1 MIQHDTLR
9 AMETFSTKL
18 RNLRQDRHIT
28 QRQLGELAGLDPTY
42 ISKLEH
48 GADRPGEEAVR
59 KLADALGVD
68 EAELLV
74 LAGHAGV
81 ALEREALRDPRVGE
95 LLARL
100 PKMDSARVSR
110 MLSAGGITSS
120 PRSVLLV
127 DGDDIESWARRQEA
141 QALLPALVQRLVIAT
156 GMGVHTSSFGT
167 GKGIVYPGW
176 DGLVQAEAASLFV
189 PFGTSA
195 WEISVAADP
204 RKKADAD
211 FAKRTARPGS
221 VDPGSTTF
229 VFVTGQ
235 RFRDKNSWTTLR
247 RRGSP
252 WRDVRVIDAD
262 DLAAWLD
269 QAPAVHTWLS
279 VQLGK
284 MPEGVRSLEAAWTE
298 WSQACDP
305 ALSPE
310 LTLAGRSESVDAI
323 QGLLGQAGV
332 AAIRGDAAQ
341 EVIAFVAAVVHTLTP
356 DERLDVLSR
365 AVVCDT
371 EEGWRQLSLVTRPL
385 VLLVPFAANDAA
397 LAASRGHTVLIA
409 GGRDLRATTS
419 LDLPR
424 PKRDALKDALTS
436 MFQTLDE
443 TDQRRRVDDLATLG
457 RRGLLAL
464 RRKLAISP
472 ARIVP
477 EWARQRAPELVS
489 LMLAGS
495 WDESLEGDR
504 EALETLTGREYA
516 DIQSSCTGLAAQSD
530 PPLRRDG
537 SSWILVSKEDM
548 WLLLSDLLT
557 TSDVSRFERVA
568 KATLGSVNPAL
579 QLPRS
584 ERWLA
589 GTRGLRRPH
598 SELLRKSLA
607 ESVLYLATSVPTVG
621 RELGTWNADRVVA
634 GLLGDANQA
643 EDARLWASLNDV
655 LPILAEAAPE
665 RFLEGVD
672 RGLTGREPRISGL
685 FNTSDNE
692 GPFAPAPDTTGL
704 LWALETLCWCPEYLP
719 EAASLLARLD
729 RFDQG
734 AGKWTN
740 KPLDSLRRIFLPWH
754 PGTSASLA
762 QRLSALDI
770 IRRRQSATAWS
781 LMIGLLPA
789 LHDFAT
795 PTHEP
800 MRREWASQSA
810 VTFAELYESADAVAQ
825 RLLDDAG
832 GAADR
837 WISLVE
843 AAPSLPP
850 VARDRVLDAVGRVD
864 SLLDGEGCELLGE
877 RIRRIVA
884 QHRQADNAVWRLP
897 DPDIERLEQ
906 AQKALVSSDLVKG
919 IVWLFSQHPQLPT
932 PLGDWDAYTRELGRL
947 RLAAASRLC
956 SERGLTGLEL
966 LASAVEA
973 PTWLGITTA
982 ELPLNDSQDAQ
993 LVELVRR
1000 DEPKRSLGLGFVMGR
1015 FASAGWEWMD
1025 PTLERIGEAW
1035 GPSEIACVLTA
1046 VRPARAVWDW
1056 LCRLGPAVE
1065 DAYWDSVAV
1074 RLLDESADI
1083 ELAARKLLERRRGA
1097 DTVELL
1103 AMHMQ
1108 RLQHPS
1114 SEGLVVDALVRAKD
1128 DETLGKRESGMFSW
1142 AVARLLD
1149 FLDKAE
1155 ATETSVVAS
1164 LEFAYLPLLS
1174 AADRPAKVLQRELAS
1189 NPSFFLEVLRL
1200 AFRRDD
1206 EERRDL
1212 SDQDLARA
1220 RLAYEL
1226 LDSWQVPPGTTDSGL
1241 DGDALRQWVGAA
1253 ASGAEAEHRKA
1264 IGLQQIGRVL
1274 RYVATGQDGIWPAEP
1289 VRDLLEDMADH
1300 DLELGLSIEIHN
1312 SRGAT
1317 WRGLTDG
1324 GTQER
1329 DLAARYSADSSAL
1342 KQHGWTRIAGVLAR
1356 VAQEYEAEA
1365 RQNDIEADLTQDT
1378 F

>member
-1 MIQHDTLR
+1 
-9 AMETFSTKL
+9 METFSTKL
-18 RNLRQDRHIT
+18 RNLRRDRHIT

-59 KLADALGVD
+59 KLADALGAD

-81 ALEREALRDPRVGE
+81 ALRQEALRDPRVGE
-95 LLARL
+95 LLAQL
-100 PKMDSARVSR
+100 PRMDSTRVSR

-127 DGDDIESWARRQEA
+127 DGDDIASWARRQEA

-156 GMGVHTSSFGT
+156 GMGVHTASFAT
-167 GKGIVYPGW
+167 GKGIVYPSW
-176 DGLVQAEAASLFV
+176 DGLVKAEAASLFV
-189 PFGTSA
+189 PSGTSA
-195 WEISVAADP
+195 WEVSVASDP

-211 FAKRTARPGS
+211 FAKRTARPES
-221 VDPGSTTF
+221 VDPGSTTL
-229 VFVTGQ
+229 VFVTAQ
-235 RFRDKNSWTTLR
+235 RFRDKDSWATLR

-284 MPEGVRSLEAAWTE
+284 MPEGVKSLEAAWAE

-323 QGLLGQAGV
+323 QRLLGQAAV
-332 AAIRGDAAQ
+332 TAIRGDAAQ
-341 EVIAFVAAVVHTLTP
+341 EVVAFVAAVVHTLTP

-371 EEGWRQLSLVTRPL
+371 EEGWRRVSLVTRPL
-385 VLLVPFAANDAA
+385 VLLVPFAPNDAA
-397 LAASRGHTVLIA
+397 LAAGRGHTVLIA

-424 PKRDALKDALTS
+424 PRRDALKDALTS
-436 MFQTLDE
+436 MFQPPDE
-443 TDQRRRVDDLATLG
+443 PDRRRRVDDLATLG

-477 EWARQRAPELVS
+477 EWARQRTPELVS

-495 WDESLEGDR
+495 WDESVDGDR
-504 EALETLTGREYA
+504 EALETLTGRAYA

-548 WLLLSDLLT
+548 WLLLSDQLT

-568 KATLGSVNPAL
+568 KAALGAVNPTL
-579 QLPRS
+579 ELPRS

-589 GTRGLRRPH
+589 GMHGLIRPH

-621 RELGTWNADRVVA
+621 HEQGTWITDRVVA

-672 RGLTGREPRISGL
+672 RGLAGREPRISGL

-692 GPFAPAPDTTGL
+692 GPFGPAPDTTGL
-704 LWALETLCWCPEYLP
+704 LWALETLCWSPEYLP
-719 EAASLLARLD
+719 EAALLLARLHL
-729 RFDQG
+729 FDQG
-734 AGKWTN
+734 TSKWTN

-770 IRRRQSATAWS
+770 MRRRQSATAWS
-781 LMIGLLPA
+781 LMIGLLPE

-795 PTHEP
+795 PTREP
-800 MRREWASQSA
+800 IRHDEWVSQSA
-810 VTFAELYESADAVAQ
+810 VTYAEVFESADAVAQ

-832 GAADR
+832 GSADR

-843 AAPSLPP
+843 ATPSLPP
-850 VARDRVLDAVGRVD
+850 AARERVLDAVGHVD
-864 SLLDGEGCELLGE
+864 SLLDEEGRESLGE
-877 RIRRIVA
+877 HIRRIVA
-884 QHRQADNAVWRLP
+884 QHRQAGNAAWRMP

-906 AQKALVSSDLVKG
+906 AQKALVSTDLVKG
-919 IVWLFSQHPQLPT
+919 SVWLFSQHPQLPT
-932 PLGDWDAYTRELGRL
+932 PLGDLDAYTRELSRL
-947 RLAAASRLC
+947 RLAAASRLF
-956 SERGLTGLEL
+956 SERGLSGLEL

-973 PTWLGITTA
+973 PMWLGITTA
-982 ELPLNDSQDAQ
+982 ELLLNESQDAQ

-1000 DEPKRSLGLGFVMGR
+1000 DEPLRSLGLGFVIGR

-1025 PTLERIGEAW
+1025 PALERIGESWA
-1035 GPSEIACVLTA
+1035 PSEIACVLTA
-1046 VRPARAVWDW
+1046 VRPARTVWDW
-1056 LCRLGPAVE
+1056 LSRLGPAIE
-1065 DAYWDSVAV
+1065 DAYWGSVAV

-1103 AMHMQ
+1103 AMHRQ
-1108 RLQHPS
+1108 RLQHPT
-1114 SEGLVVDALVRAKD
+1114 SEGLVVDALAGAKD
-1128 DETLGKRESGMFSW
+1128 DETLGKRESGVFSW
-1142 AVARLLD
+1142 AVAQLLD

-1155 ATETSVVAS
+1155 GTDTRVIAG

-1174 AADRPAKVLQRELAS
+1174 AADRPAKVLQKELAS
-1189 NPSFFLEVLRL
+1189 NPSFFLEVLSL

-1226 LDSWQVPPGTTDSGL
+1226 LDSWQLPPGTTDRGL
-1241 DGDALRQWVGAA
+1241 EGDALRQWVEAA

-1274 RYVATGQDGIWPAEP
+1274 RYVAEGQDGIWPAEA

-1329 DLAARYSADSSAL
+1329 DLAARYRADSTVL